1 MSAAGAGVRHAVA
14 LIAVLVVCLAWRA
27 AGAMRDLHV
36 VALFKDRAVVVI
48 DGNRHLLKAGETS
61 PEGITLVSADSAGAV
76 FEYQGRT
83 LERRLDGRSRAA
95 APAPTTAQEHHIYRD
110 MRGMYRTVGSING
123 LTVNFLVDTG
133 ASAIALNSRQA
144 RRLGIDYL
152 VEGNSTFVTTA
163 SDVIRAYKVS
173 LDVVRV
179 GTIEQRNV
187 DALVMEGPQ
196 PEEVLLGM
204 SFMGHLDISNE
215 GNRLVLKRR
224 Y

>member
-1 MSAAGAGVRHAVA
+1 MRSAGPAAGYAAR
-14 LIAVLVVCLAWRA
+14 LIVVLAVCLAWSPGRA
-27 AGAMRDLHV
+27 MQDLHV
-36 VALFKDRAVVVI
+36 VALFKDGVVVVI
-48 DGNRHLLKAGETS
+48 D
-61 PEGITLVSADSAGAV
+61 ADSAGAV

-95 APAPTTAQEHHIYRD
+95 VSAPAAQEHHIYRD
-110 MRGMYRTVGSING
+110 TRGMYRTVGSING
-123 LTVNFLVDTG
+123 LTVDFLVDTG
-133 ASAIALNSRQA
+133 ASAIAMNAAQA

-179 GTIEQRNV
+179 GAIERRNV
-187 DALVMEGPQ
+187 DALVMEGAQ
-196 PEEVLLGM
+196 PREVLLGM
-204 SFMGHLDISNE
+204 SFMGDLEMSNE
-215 GNRLVLKRR
+215 GNRLILRRR